1 MSVANNGTKCSEGS
15 RKHKVDVHEIF
26 RTESSTTRL
35 RREAPLNDI

>member
-15 RKHKVDVHEIF
+15 RKHKVDVHEI
-26 RTESSTTRL
+26 L